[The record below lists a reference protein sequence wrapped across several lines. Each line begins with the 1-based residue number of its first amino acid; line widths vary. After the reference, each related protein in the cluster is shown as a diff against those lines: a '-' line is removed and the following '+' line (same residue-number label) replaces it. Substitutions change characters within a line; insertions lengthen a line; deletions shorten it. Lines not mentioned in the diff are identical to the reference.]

1 MPSPKRVSK
10 LTVHLTRDKTDY
22 LAANYKGNSGMPW
35 WALTVLLII
44 SFFFCVLYG
53 LMAAT
58 IGFTQFTTSGTS
70 FFQMITGKWEHMRT
84 VDI

>member
-1 MPSPKRVSK
+1 
-10 LTVHLTRDKTDY
+10 
-22 LAANYKGNSGMPW
+22 MPW